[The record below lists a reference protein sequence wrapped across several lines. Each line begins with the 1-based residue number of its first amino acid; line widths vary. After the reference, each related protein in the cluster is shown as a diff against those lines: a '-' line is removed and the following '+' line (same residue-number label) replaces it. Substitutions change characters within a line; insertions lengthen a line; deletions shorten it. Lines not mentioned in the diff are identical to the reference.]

1 MSKMSK
7 LWLSI
12 ILSIMT
18 IVLVILGVALS
29 GMLPEVIQQGTK
41 DCLILFG
48 AIMCFLLATCSCI
61 SGVVFLI
68 LSFKG
73 E

>member
-12 ILSIMT
+12 ILSTMT
-18 IVLVILGVALS
+18 IVLVVLGVALS

-41 DCLILFG
+41 DCLAVAEGRHNLG
-48 AIMCFLLATCSCI
+48 VLLRSRASLAPTYDRRS
-61 SGVVFLI
+61 
-68 LSFKG
+68 
-73 E
+73 